1 MRSLKRMALL
11 LATPARLRRSFP
23 RGLFRPPISAAGLG
37 CRASSRHGSTV
48 CAGSVCAKRRAA
60 FLAEVKDGT
69 VNFDLLHQPLLP
81 YPATAC
87 CISQG
92 EQAFLA
98 NDMGLGKSVQ
108 AIAACELLAPPH
120 GHRTRAGVLPGLA

>member
-1 MRSLKRMALL
+1 
-11 LATPARLRRSFP
+11 
-23 RGLFRPPISAAGLG
+23 
-37 CRASSRHGSTV
+37 
-48 CAGSVCAKRRAA
+48 
-60 FLAEVKDGT
+60 

-98 NDMGLGKSVQ
+98 NDMGLGKSVP
-108 AIAACELLAPPH
+108 AIAPCELLAPPQ
-120 GHRTRAGVLPGLA
+120 GHRTRAGVLLGLA